1 MKVSP
6 GAQGPGARKGHVTGA
21 ESQQEK
27 GGDVWLRAVLG
38 RGRGGGLRMRPTPG
52 RYARQA
58 RCIRS
63 SKPGLERGA
72 RVSGQS
78 ALGLGSLVSCSRVSG
93 GPSET
98 HVPLGRPWG
107 CQGGGV
113 AAGAGAGCSYFV
125 EHFYICV
132 YQLYGPVIFCDI
144 FIWFWYQ
151 SDTK

>member
-6 GAQGPGARKGHVTGA
+6 GAEGPGARKGHVTGA
-21 ESQQEK
+21 ESQQET

-113 AAGAGAGCSYFV
+113 AAGAGAGARRRPWNAAGSAPSCDAV
-125 EHFYICV
+125 FYSRGTGCATAAA
-132 YQLYGPVIFCDI
+132 
-144 FIWFWYQ
+144 
-151 SDTK
+151 S

>member
-6 GAQGPGARKGHVTGA
+6 GARGSGAREGHVTGA

-38 RGRGGGLRMRPTPG
+38 RGRGGGLWMWPPPG
-52 RYARQA
+52 EVCQA
-58 RCIRS
+58 GQVCS
-63 SKPGLERGA
+63 LLKA
-72 RVSGQS
+72 RVSGPS
-78 ALGLGSLVSCSRVSG
+78 ALGLGGLVSWSRGSG

-113 AAGAGAGCSYFV
+113 AAGAGAGARRRPWNAAGSALSCDAV
-125 EHFYICV
+125 FYSRGTGCATAAA
-132 YQLYGPVIFCDI
+132 
-144 FIWFWYQ
+144 
-151 SDTK
+151 S